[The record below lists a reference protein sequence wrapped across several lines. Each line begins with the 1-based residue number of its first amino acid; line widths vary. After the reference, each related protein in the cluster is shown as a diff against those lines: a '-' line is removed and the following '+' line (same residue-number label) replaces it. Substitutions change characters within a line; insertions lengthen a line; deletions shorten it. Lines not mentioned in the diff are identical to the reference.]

1 MHSSPLPK
9 TPSSSAKLLLVIPP
23 VVRTLDGIYE
33 VETDFTHNLKIYLKN
48 FDHVTFACPAVK
60 GGKVGD
66 GILRSIPIEKIAN
79 SDRLT
84 FIPLPMPY
92 REDRYLWH
100 YSTVKNLLRSEIAKA
115 DYLVFSPHA
124 KYDWSTLAAK
134 LAIKLK
140 RKYDM
145 ESDWNSDSVIRVQ
158 LEAMPP
164 GLRKI
169 KRTLMMKSFSQA
181 KRKCLSHSSLAL
193 LQGQAVFDAY
203 KDIAPNPH
211 KVLNVQVSEEDRIPA
226 DELKAKVSRI
236 REGAP
241 LIISYAGRA
250 IAMKG
255 PLDWMDTIHGLV
267 KTGVRLRA
275 TWFGEGALLSEMQ
288 DKAERWGVS
297 NIIGFP
303 GVVDRA
309 TIMRHMRET
318 DIFLFCHKTDESP
331 RCLTEAL
338 ASGAPL
344 VGYGSPFPRDLVKA
358 CGGGQFAD
366 MGDHKGLIDLVAHLN
381 SDREMLA
388 TLIESAAKT
397 GRLFDRD
404 SAMQQRVDLIKKYLS
419 PLHSELT

>member
-1 MHSSPLPK
+1 MQPK
-9 TPSSSAKLLLVIPP
+9 THSSSAKLLLVIPP
-23 VVRTLDGIYE
+23 VVRTLNGEFE
-33 VETDFTHNLKIYLKN
+33 VEIDFTHNLKIYLRN
-48 FDHVTFACPAVK
+48 FDHVTFACSAVE
-60 GGKVGD
+60 GGSKYD
-66 GILRSIPIEKIAN
+66 ATLRSIPIQKIAN

-84 FIPLPMPY
+84 FVPLPMPY

-100 YSTVKNLLRSEIAKA
+100 YSSVKSVLRSEIAKA
-115 DYLVFSPHA
+115 DYLIFSPHA
-124 KYDWSTLAAK
+124 TYDWSTLAAQ

-140 RKYDM
+140 RKYDLEQDWAI
-145 ESDWNSDSVIRVQ
+145 ESGYRVQ
-158 LEAMPP
+158 LDAMPP

-169 KRTLMMKSFSQA
+169 KRTLMAKSCLRA
-181 KRKCLSHSSLAL
+181 IKKCLSHSSLAL

-226 DELKAKVSRI
+226 DELKAKVSRV
-236 REGAP
+236 RQGKP
-241 LIISYAGRA
+241 LTISYAGRA

-267 KTGVRLRA
+267 KTGVRLQA
-275 TWFGEGALLSEMQ
+275 TWFGEGELVSEMQ
-288 DKAERWGVS
+288 DKAKRWGIS
-297 NIIGFP
+297 NVISLP
-303 GVVDRA
+303 GVVDRP

-318 DIFLFCHKTDESP
+318 DIFLFCHKIDESP

-358 CGGGQFAD
+358 SGGGQFAD
-366 MGDHKGLIDLVAHLN
+366 IGDHKTLIDLVAHLD

-388 TLIESAAKT
+388 TLVESAANT

-404 SAMQQRVDLIKKYLS
+404 SAMQHRVDLIKKYLS
-419 PLHSELT
+419 